1 MAFIE
6 KKTRDIKLTFM
17 SQEEQMILYTNT
29 FRCPTCYLIPSFK
42 LHLESNE
49 FLTVEVICPCG
60 TKELEINDFL
70 NIYSKF

>member
-1 MAFIE
+1 
-6 KKTRDIKLTFM
+6 M

-29 FRCPTCYLIPSFK
+29 FGCPTCYLIPSFK